1 MAFPT
6 QEQISEVLG
15 EIQDPELHRGLNELN
30 MVREIAID
38 GTRISVLIALTIP
51 GCPLKDYFHSV
62 IPAKLKDNFAEI
74 SDVEVRLTSMTEE
87 ERQSLIGG
95 LRKETPAPFARADS
109 PTQVIAI
116 GSGKGGVGKSTVT
129 VNLAAS
135 LAKLGHS
142 VGLLDADVWGFSV
155 PRMLGVTERPT
166 VVEDMIMP
174 PEIFGVKV
182 VSIGLFTTEENPV
195 VWRGPMLHKALQQF
209 LTDVH
214 WDEPDYLL
222 VDLPPGTG
230 DVSISIAQF
239 LPGAAMVI
247 VTTPQAVAEKVAQR
261 AGFMAE
267 KTGLQVTGVV
277 ENMSYFR
284 GDDGKEYK
292 IFGEGG
298 GKVLAEKLHVPLLGE
313 VPIDPRLR
321 ELADEGTPIVLQEPD
336 SEVAQALMTASKE
349 LVNLLPPKPKPARR
363 MDLPLVMGPMTSA
376 PAHDHAHQHAH
387 DHSHHDHQPENG
399 GTSAEQGRGRKL
411 FRRG

>member
-1 MAFPT
+1 MPMPT
-6 QEQISEVLG
+6 KEQISEVLG

-30 MVREIAID
+30 MVRGIEIS
-38 GTRISVLIALTIP
+38 GSSISVLIALTIP

-62 IPAKLKDNFAEI
+62 IPAKLKESFSDVT
-74 SDVEVRLTSMTEE
+74 DVEVQLTSMTEE

-95 LRKETPAPFARADS
+95 LRKETPAPFARSDS

-116 GSGKGGVGKSTVT
+116 GSGKGGVGKSTTT
-129 VNLAAS
+129 VNIAAS
-135 LAKLGHS
+135 LSKLGHS
-142 VGLLDADVWGFSV
+142 VGLLDADVWGFSI
-155 PRMLGVTERPT
+155 PRMLGVHERPT

-182 VSIGLFTTEENPV
+182 VSIGLFTSEDNPV

-230 DVSISIAQF
+230 DVAISIAQF
-239 LPGAAMVI
+239 LPGAAMVV
-247 VTTPQAVAEKVAQR
+247 VTTPQAAAEKVAQR

-267 KTGLQVTGVV
+267 KTGLHVAGVV

-284 GDDGKEYK
+284 GDDGKEYR

-298 GKVLAEKLHVPLLGE
+298 GATLAKTLNVPLLGE
-313 VPIDPRLR
+313 IPIDPQLR
-321 ELADEGTPIVLQEPD
+321 EFADAGAPIVLQNPD
-336 SEVAQALMTASKE
+336 SEVAQALDRTAKE
-349 LVNLLPPKPKPARR
+349 LVNILPPRPRPSKRIN
-363 MDLPLVMGPMTSA
+363 LPLVGGA
-376 PAHDHAHQHAH
+376 IGG
-387 DHSHHDHQPENG
+387 HHHH
-399 GTSAEQGRGRKL
+399 
-411 FRRG
+411 

>member
-1 MAFPT
+1 MAMPSA
-6 QEQISEVLG
+6 EQISEVLG

-30 MVREIAID
+30 MVRNIAID
-38 GTRISVLIALTIP
+38 GDSVSVLIALTIP

-62 IPAKLKDNFAEI
+62 IPAKLKETFADI
-74 SDVEVRLTSMTEE
+74 KNVSVELTSMTEE

-95 LRKETPAPFARADS
+95 LRKEAPAPFARSDS

-116 GSGKGGVGKSTVT
+116 GSGKGGVGKSTTT

-135 LAKLGHS
+135 LSKLGHT
-142 VGLLDADVWGFSV
+142 VGLLDADVWGFSI
-155 PRMLGVTERPT
+155 PRMLGVHERPT

-174 PEIFGVKV
+174 PEVFGVKV
-182 VSIGLFTTEENPV
+182 VSIGLFTTEDNPV

-267 KTGLQVTGVV
+267 KTGLKVVGVV

-284 GDDGKEYK
+284 GDDGKEYP
-292 IFGEGG
+292 IFGSGG
-298 GKVLAEKLHVPLLGE
+298 GATLANRLGVPLLGQI
-313 VPIDPRLR
+313 PIDPELR
-321 ELADEGTPIVLQEPD
+321 EFADAGAPIVLQNPD
-336 SEVAQALMTASKE
+336 SEVAQALDTTAKE
-349 LVNLLPPKPKPARR
+349 LVNLLPPKPKPTKRIN
-363 MDLPLVMGPMTSA
+363 LPLVGGAMGG
-376 PAHDHAHQHAH
+376 
-387 DHSHHDHQPENG
+387 HSHNH
-399 GTSAEQGRGRKL
+399 
-411 FRRG
+411 